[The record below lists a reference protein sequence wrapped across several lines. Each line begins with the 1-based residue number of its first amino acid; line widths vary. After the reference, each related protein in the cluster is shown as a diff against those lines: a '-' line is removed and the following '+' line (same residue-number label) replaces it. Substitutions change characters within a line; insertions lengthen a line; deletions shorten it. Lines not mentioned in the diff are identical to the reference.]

1 MGQYHTLEIEL
12 RRTFTVGKTS
22 WDPMNLELLKD
33 IANPMK
39 KADIAAIV
47 MQEGLAHLCLVKS
60 AMTKTCA
67 RIERSVP
74 KKKQVICQYLAALP
88 VCA

>member
-12 RRTFTVGKTS
+12 HRAFTIGKTF
-22 WDPMNLELLKD
+22 WDSMNLQLLKD

-39 KADIAAIV
+39 NADIAAIV

-60 AMTKTCA
+60 TMTKTCA
-67 RIERSVP
+67 RIEKNIP
-74 KKKQVICQYLAALP
+74 KKKQVFNYNNPQ
-88 VCA
+88 